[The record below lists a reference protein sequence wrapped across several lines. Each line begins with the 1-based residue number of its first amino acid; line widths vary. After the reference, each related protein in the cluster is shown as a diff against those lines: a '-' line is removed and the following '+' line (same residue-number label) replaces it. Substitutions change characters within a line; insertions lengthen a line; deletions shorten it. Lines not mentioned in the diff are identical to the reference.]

1 MAYFNINSD
10 MVSLFQKQLIV
21 FYIEI
26 LYIFLGTF
34 VDLMILNNTENSSF
48 KSFTFEFFF
57 VLECKNKINMCT
69 MVLHSQNELN

>member
-34 VDLMILNNTENSSF
+34 IDLMILNNTENSSF
-48 KSFTFEFFF
+48 KSFTF
-57 VLECKNKINMCT
+57 
-69 MVLHSQNELN
+69 

>member
-57 VLECKNKINMCT
+57 LF
-69 MVLHSQNELN
+69 